1 MEGDGWVTV
10 ETVGQTGR
18 PDKKVYAVSAAGR
31 QVLADWLAEPMGV
44 ETFRS
49 ELAVKLRGASYGD
62 RATLLRPR
70 RGRARRP
77 RDPAGAL
84 PPAGGTPCRADP
96 TGLQLDQLLV
106 LRGGIGLEEFW
117 IAWLTDYLDA
127 HQSAPAAST
136 TTDDPD
142 REGTS
147 DDVLPAPP
155 RADHPRRPDPAQPRG
170 HGLDAHRPRGL
181 PVGHRQAGG
190 LLRRA
195 RPRRRR
201 ADRDRRLRAQQ
212 ARLAQALR
220 LRDDHPA
227 AGDPAPAGHRR
238 GARGGRRDRDADPA
252 RGPLRLPPVLRR
264 RLVDQ
269 VADHALQPA
278 RAVDQGRRPDGRP
291 TSPTPRAWRR
301 RRATTASRSWGPR
314 AT

>member
-1 MEGDGWVTV
+1 M
-10 ETVGQTGR
+10 
-18 PDKKVYAVSAAGR
+18 PSH
-31 QVLADWLAEPMGV
+31 
-44 ETFRS
+44 
-49 ELAVKLRGASYGD
+49 
-62 RATLLRPR
+62 
-70 RGRARRP
+70 
-77 RDPAGAL
+77 
-84 PPAGGTPCRADP
+84 P
-96 TGLQLDQLLV
+96 TGLELDQLLV
-106 LRGGIGLEEFW
+106 LRGGIGLEQFW
-117 IAWLTDYLDA
+117 IAWLTDYLTRTSRPLVDA
-127 HQSAPAAST
+127 HLDAP
-136 TTDDPD
+136 
-142 REGTS
+142 REAP

-201 ADRDRRLRAQQ
+201 PDRDRRLRAQQ

-220 LRDDHPA
+220 LRDDHAA

-238 GARGGRRDRDADPA
+238 GARGGRRDRPADPA

-264 RLVDQ
+264 APRR
-269 VADHALQPA
+269 PSRRSPPSA
-278 RAVDQGRRPDGRP
+278 RAPCRPRPSTRRPP

-301 RRATTASRSWGPR
+301 RRATTASRSWAPR